1 MRMLNQHLTV
11 VLVFVLGACETPVQL
26 EIMPELTFGHLPTI
40 ELNVA
45 KIKFDNRYTPPLKSP
60 NVEHLF
66 PTPLGKVLNQWA
78 SSRLKPVGGSDA
90 ARLIISDASVAET
103 ALKKDTSFTGTF
115 TKQQSH
121 RYDLKIE
128 ATLEIYGLTGKR
140 RGFATAVATRLQT
153 MPEDVSLNQRERI

>member
-1 MRMLNQHLTV
+1 
-11 VLVFVLGACETPVQL
+11 
-26 EIMPELTFGHLPTI
+26 MPELTFGHLPTI

-78 SSRLKPVGGSDA
+78 SNRLKPVGGSDA
-90 ARLIISDASVAET
+90 GRLIISDASVAET

-121 RYDLKIE
+121 RY
-128 ATLEIYGLTGKR
+128 AQ
-140 RGFATAVATRLQT
+140 AQ
-153 MPEDVSLNQRERI
+153 N